1 MRISPTS
8 AASDTHKQKR
18 ASVFLTVLLIF
29 LVLALYIRWARPRH
43 AAPRVA
49 DVSKP
54 RPEVVTGWDSHD
66 SYADG
71 TPDFLRLDSPNDEG
85 AFRLWFTLIAEFQ
98 ALRPPAEIPAEIND
112 CAALIRYSYRNAL
125 VRHDQIWTRESH
137 VLPPIA
143 LTSVEKYRFP
153 STPLAGALFRV
164 RPGSFAPNDLKDGT
178 FAEFA
183 DAKTLREFNMH
194 LISRDVR
201 AARPGD
207 VLFFRQVDQDSPFH
221 SMIFVGRSQ
230 WNVEGDAP
238 STDDLIVYHT
248 GTIGTKPGEMR
259 RIRMADL
266 LNFPS
271 PKWRPFSGN
280 SNFLG
285 VYRWNILRGTS

>member
-1 MRISPTS
+1 MRISPSS
-8 AASDTHKQKR
+8 AASDTHRQR
-18 ASVFLTVLLIF
+18 HASVYLTVLLIF
-29 LVLALYIRWARPRH
+29 LIVALCIRWAKPRH
-43 AAPRVA
+43 AAPRVP

-54 RPEVVTGWDSHD
+54 RSEAPGWNLSDA
-66 SYADG
+66 YADG
-71 TPDFLRLDSPNDEG
+71 MPDFLRLDSPGDQE
-85 AFRLWFTLIAEFQ
+85 AFRRWFTLIAEFQ

-112 CAALIRYSYRNAL
+112 CAALIRYSYRSAL
-125 VRHDQIWTRESH
+125 VRHDQIWARESKI
-137 VLPPIA
+137 LTPIA
-143 LTSVEKYRFP
+143 LASVDKYRFP
-153 STPLAGALFRV
+153 STPLAGNLFRV
-164 RPGSFAPNDLKDGT
+164 RPGVFTPNDLKDGT

-183 DAKTLREFNMH
+183 DARTLREFNMH

-201 AARPGD
+201 ATRPGD

-230 WNVEGDAP
+230 WNVEGDVP

-248 GTIGTKPGEMR
+248 GPIGTKPGEMR

-285 VYRWNILRGTS
+285 VYRWNILRGAS